1 MDNILFRG
9 ACTALITPFDGQGGI
24 DYDAFDRLLD
34 RQLQAGIQAVVV
46 CGTTGEASA
55 MSDMEKLALMSH
67 TVRYVH
73 GRCRV
78 LGGTGS
84 NNTAHGAE
92 LSAAAAQTG
101 VDALLVVTPYYNKCT
116 QEGLVA
122 HYAQIKKAAGIPV
135 IAYNVPSRTGVD
147 IAPQTC
153 RALWEAGIAGL
164 KEANPDASRVSQIRS
179 LCPEGFPVWCGN
191 DDRIVPFMA
200 AGAQGVISVL
210 SNPCPALLRQITD
223 ACLLGDYAQ
232 AARHQAEAMPLIAA
246 LFAEVNPIPVK
257 AAMELLGQQAGQCRL
272 PLTAASGQTVERL
285 KQALQGLGLYESR
298 SQAADCKQS
307 IGSTV

>member
-1 MDNILFRG
+1 MDNILFHG
-9 ACTALITPFDGQGGI
+9 ACTALITPFDQSGV
-24 DYDAFDRLLD
+24 DYQAFDRLLD

-55 MSDMEKLALMSH
+55 MSDVEKLALMSH
-67 TVRYVH
+67 AVRYVR

-84 NNTAHGAE
+84 NSTAHAAE

-116 QEGLVA
+116 QQGLVA
-122 HYAQIKKAAGIPV
+122 HYEQIKKAAGIPV

-153 RALWEAGIAGL
+153 KALYEVGIAGI
-164 KEANPDASRVSQIRS
+164 KEANPDASRVSQICG
-179 LCPEGFPVWCGN
+179 LCPEGFTVWCGN

-223 ACLLGDYAQ
+223 ACLLGDYAL
-232 AARHQAEAMPLIAA
+232 AAKRQAEAMPLISA

-272 PLTAASGQTVERL
+272 PLTGASPQTVARL
-285 KQALQGLGLYESR
+285 KDALHGLNL
-298 SQAADCKQS
+298 C
-307 IGSTV
+307 